1 MTSDPLSLQEIQ
13 QANLSALVEIDRI
26 CRENRLRY
34 FLAYGTL
41 IGAVRH
47 HGFIPWDDDVDIFM
61 PRKDYD
67 ALHMIL
73 GDGIVNGF
81 KLCTRANT
89 KHYPYYIPR
98 FCNMRYRYE
107 TEQKEPIFD
116 IGAFVDIYPLDNY
129 CSDIEHGR
137 KLVRRIRRMNAT
149 YMLYNK
155 GAIGKNGLV
164 RAASSVASILLHLAE
179 GKKLP
184 ERINGRIDRFLLANT
199 SDQDTYVGV
208 PAWTY
213 GLTQYDRELFDENTE
228 LPFEGHLLSV
238 PKEYDAVLS
247 KLYGDYMALPPEEER
262 KATHHY
268 SMYVRD
274 GSIENNSFGRTE

>member
-67 ALHMIL
+67 ALHKIL

-129 CSDIEHGR
+129 CSDMEHGR

-208 PAWTY
+208 PFQRSMMRFCPNCMEIIWLCRRRKSGRRHITTACTFGMGRSRITRSEELNRRGFETY
-213 GLTQYDRELFDENTE
+213 
-228 LPFEGHLLSV
+228 
-238 PKEYDAVLS
+238 
-247 KLYGDYMALPPEEER
+247 
-262 KATHHY
+262 
-268 SMYVRD
+268 
-274 GSIENNSFGRTE
+274 

>member
-67 ALHMIL
+67 ALHKIL

-129 CSDIEHGR
+129 CSDMEHGR
-137 KLVRRIRRMNAT
+137 
-149 YMLYNK
+149 
-155 GAIGKNGLV
+155 
-164 RAASSVASILLHLAE
+164 E